1 MSLTPFVQGSSIY
14 LGYPDAAGWLI
25 VALAML
31 NPHPFLW
38 AMAPVLI
45 QLNDERG
52 LLALPFALAVIIY
65 PKRRSLYE
73 MYRASRGLILGL
85 ILGFIAGQVLRY
97 FIATGVIG
105 GKPIEGSLYI
115 APQVSIFCYFIL
127 GLLVSYKA
135 LWPFAVYVIGRT
147 LSVPAERV
155 ACWFWFAV
163 IGWLLFVILLCF
175 SYVADFWRSLGCLF
189 PVFILLLLQAETI
202 LSPSTLRRCIFGV
215 TLIMVVLPQL
225 QQMGNNLT
233 WIRPLPIAVYEFMI
247 GKSILS
253 GVRG

>member
-1 MSLTPFVQGSSIY
+1 
-14 LGYPDAAGWLI
+14 
-25 VALAML
+25 
-31 NPHPFLW
+31 
-38 AMAPVLI
+38 
-45 QLNDERG
+45 
-52 LLALPFALAVIIY
+52 
-65 PKRRSLYE
+65 
-73 MYRASRGLILGL
+73 MYCASRGLILGL

-115 APQVSIFCYFIL
+115 RAQSPILYLIL
-127 GLLVSYKA
+127 GLLVAYKA

-147 LSVPAERV
+147 LSAPAERV

-163 IGWLLFVILLCF
+163 VGWLLFVILLCF
-175 SYVADFWRSLGCLF
+175 SYADDFWRSLGCLF
-189 PVFILLLLQAETI
+189 PVFILLLLQAKTI